1 MLPGEGKSA
10 ICCSPPRGARCVPS
24 VLQCVPLGGVEC
36 VPIPS
41 VGGIVPSV
49 ALGAHSAQ
57 NIFPQGSRVST
68 SI

>member
-10 ICCSPPRGARCVPS
+10 ICCSPPRGDRCVPS
-24 VLQCVPLGGVEC
+24 VLQSVPLGGVEC
-36 VPIPS
+36 VLVPG
-41 VGGIVPSV
+41 VGGLVPSV
-49 ALGAHSAQ
+49 PLGAHCAQ